1 MTFKIKY
8 IYIIKGLLAY
18 TKGVSNRSPSPSLY
32 NVPDKLPLTMSSVT
46 GSAFHKAIHMNR
58 RIWMTEDTLT
68 VSPN

>member
-8 IYIIKGLLAY
+8 IYNKGA
-18 TKGVSNRSPSPSLY
+18 TGIHQVGVQQSPRPSLY
-32 NVPDKLPLTMSSVT
+32 NVPDKLPLTMSPVT

-58 RIWMTEDTLT
+58 RMWMIEDTLT